1 MNIYNIN
8 TEEVAPVEKIRKQ
21 AGKLVDK
28 KYDKKMSEIQ
38 RRKERLQVSR

>member
-21 AGKLVDK
+21 SGKLVNNQ
-28 KYDKKMSEIQ
+28 YDKKKLEIQ
-38 RRKERLQVSR
+38 RRKERLQVGR